1 VRNLAVVMQIRRFR
15 EGVPGCEVCELEDVR
30 DEIQEGTLLWIDSDE
45 PSDEERDSVTEQLG
59 LEPIVVRALTNPQP
73 ERTKLLRY
81 GEYFHVAVHD
91 CEYTDDFHSREI
103 DVVIGPGWIV
113 TVRHP
118 DGDGKPVDLE
128 EVLHRFDLQRT
139 AHADADEG
147 FLLWALFDVVI
158 DRYFDVNDV
167 IDERLNDVEESVFN
181 PDTPREEIP
190 KDAFAL
196 RRHISEFR
204 RAAAPMR
211 EVVNAVTLG
220 EVTFVGEVVQPYF
233 HDLYDRSLRVL
244 DFIETQRDLL
254 AGLLEADLAV
264 ISNRLNTV
272 MKKVTSWGAILLGAT
287 LIAGIYG
294 MNFEHMPEL
303 SWSFGYPLALGAMLV
318 VMIVLYVVFKRKGW
332 L

>member
-1 VRNLAVVMQIRRFR
+1 MHVRKFR
-15 EGVPGCEVCELEDVR
+15 KGVPGCEECNLANVRAELAD
-30 DEIQEGTLLWIDSDE
+30 DTFLWIDTDE
-45 PSDEERDSVTEQLG
+45 PSDEERDEVTQQLH
-59 LEPIVVRALTNPQP
+59 LEPLVVRALTNPQP

-91 CEYTDDFHSREI
+91 CEFTDDFKSREI
-103 DVVIGPGWIV
+103 DIVIGPGWIV

-118 DGDGKPVDLE
+118 ASDGKPFDIG
-128 EVLHRFDLQRT
+128 EVLRRFELQRT
-139 AHADADEG
+139 VHSEADEG

-167 IDERLNDVEESVFN
+167 IDERLNSVEEAVFD
-181 PDTPREEIP
+181 PEMREEIP
-190 KDAFAL
+190 REAFSL
-196 RRHISEFR
+196 RRHIAEFR

-211 EVVNAVTLG
+211 EVVNAINLG
-220 EVTFVGEVVQPYF
+220 EVPFVPEVVLPYF

-244 DFIETQRDLL
+244 DFIESQRDLL

-287 LIAGIYG
+287 LISGIYG

-303 SWSFGYPLALGAMLV
+303 TWRFGYPLALGTMLLV
-318 VMIVLYVVFKRKGW
+318 VIVLYIVFKKKRW

>member
-1 VRNLAVVMQIRRFR
+1 MQVRRFR
-15 EGVPGCEVCELEDVR
+15 KGVPGCDECDLENVR
-30 DEIQEGTLLWIDSDE
+30 AEIQDDTLLWIDTDE
-45 PSDEERDSVTEQLG
+45 PSDEERDAVTEQLG

-81 GEYFHVAVHD
+81 GRYFHVAVHD
-91 CEYTDDFHSREI
+91 CEYTDDFRSREI
-103 DVVIGPGWIV
+103 DVVMGPGWIV

-118 DGDGKPVDLE
+118 DDDGKPVDLE
-128 EVLHRFDLQRT
+128 EVLHRFELQRT
-139 AHADADEG
+139 VHPDGDEG

-158 DRYFDVNDV
+158 DRYFDVTDV
-167 IDERLNDVEESVFN
+167 VDERLNQVEESVFD
-181 PDTPREEIP
+181 PGTPREEIP
-190 KDAFAL
+190 KEAFAL
-196 RRHISEFR
+196 RRHIAEFR

-211 EVVNAVTLG
+211 EVVNALSLG
-220 EVTFVGEVVQPYF
+220 EVPFVGEVVQPYF
-233 HDLYDRSLRVL
+233 RDLYDRSLRVL
-244 DFIETQRDLL
+244 DFIESQRDLL

-287 LIAGIYG
+287 LISGIYG

-303 SWSFGYPLALGAMLV
+303 TWTFGYPLALGTMLL
-318 VMIVLYVVFKRKGW
+318 VMVVLYVVFKRKGW

>member
-1 VRNLAVVMQIRRFR
+1 MGVRRFR
-15 EGVPGCEVCELEDVR
+15 KGVPGCEECDLGNVR
-30 DEIQEGTLLWIDSDE
+30 AEIQKDTLLWIDTDE
-45 PSDEERDSVTEQLG
+45 PSDAERDAVTDQLA
-59 LEPIVVRALTNPQP
+59 LEPIVVRALANPQP

-91 CEYTDDFHSREI
+91 CEYTDDFRSREI
-103 DVVIGPGWIV
+103 DVVMGPGWIL

-118 DGDGKPVDLE
+118 GGDGKPVDLD
-128 EVLHRFDLQRT
+128 EVLHRFELQRT
-139 AHADADEG
+139 VYPDADEG

-158 DRYFDVNDV
+158 DRYFDVSDV
-167 IDERLNDVEESVFN
+167 IDERLNDVEEAVFD
-181 PDTPREEIP
+181 PETPREEIP
-190 KDAFAL
+190 KESFAL
-196 RRHISEFR
+196 RRHIAEFR

-211 EVVNAVTLG
+211 EVVNAINLG
-220 EVTFVGEVVQPYF
+220 EVPFVADVVRPYF

-244 DFIETQRDLL
+244 DFIESQRDLL

-287 LIAGIYG
+287 LVSGIYG

-303 SWSFGYPLALGAMLV
+303 SWTFGYPFALATMLL
-318 VMIVLYVVFKRKGW
+318 VMAGLYIVFKRKGW